1 MERLKDWALGV
12 ASKASKINIKERQ
25 NGDVMILDLEGNILT
40 GESAAAVRGV
50 IRRLLTEG
58 QSKIFL
64 NMAQVRWVDSEGIGE
79 LIAAHVAVTR
89 LGGQIKLLKV
99 RANIKTLLTTT
110 GLDTVFAVYDDEL
123 TALNDYL

>member
-1 MERLKDWALGV
+1 LERLKDWALGV